1 MLAKASDQ
9 HLPDEKWRVK
19 MVISCEDQK
28 LNLALSLIIN
38 SGEINGEPDE
48 IETIKSDIKK
58 SLNSS
63 KTTANKFSICWGPE
77 VFNIKEKHHDKKY
90 DHVVMIVKNKNN
102 PNDYRLVIRGT
113 WSKINAIDEDL
124 CVFKTVDW
132 SKWDTDIP
140 QEFKGAKISHGT
152 DLALNTLIN
161 GKPIDKDKP
170 NNEDTD
176 SLSLIEALQQ
186 IIAEEGKDK
195 ILNIT
200 VTGHSLGGLL
210 ASTIGL
216 YLKKRYINNNNIRI
230 HACSFAGP
238 TAGNDIFA
246 SYSDAVFK
254 GTLSPNVYESHFLRI
269 HNNHDIVPLAWAIK
283 DLNKIQDIYP
293 HIEIKLLVDAVILF
307 VLDKNYTQL
316 FPDCSFTITKTLGT
330 IDNLSKMIGYQHID
344 AYPEGYGMSFIRTEN
359 APVTPNDHD
368 IVVVNDSLSERIID
382 LFESLTKGKIDIT

>member
-1 MLAKASDQ
+1 
-9 HLPDEKWRVK
+9 

-48 IETIKSDIKK
+48 IETIKSDINK
-58 SLNSS
+58 SLKSS
-63 KTTANKFSICWGPE
+63 KTTADKFSIVWGPKA
-77 VFNIKEKHHDKKY
+77 FNIKEKHHEKKY
-90 DHVVMIVKNKNN
+90 DHVVMIVKNKDN

-132 SKWDTDIP
+132 SNWDTDIP
-140 QEFKGAKISHGT
+140 QEFKGAKISYGT

-161 GKPIDKDKP
+161 GKPI
-170 NNEDTD
+170 NEDTD
-176 SLSLIEALQQ
+176 SLSLIEALQK
-186 IIAEEGKDK
+186 IIAEEEKDK

-254 GTLSPNVYESHFLRI
+254 GTLSPNVYESNFLRI
-269 HNNHDIVPLAWAIK
+269 HNNHDIIPLAWAIK

-330 IDNLSKMIGYQHID
+330 IDSLSNMIGYQHID

-359 APVTPNDHD
+359 APVTPTDHD

-382 LFESLTKGKIDIT
+382 LFKSLTKGKIDIT